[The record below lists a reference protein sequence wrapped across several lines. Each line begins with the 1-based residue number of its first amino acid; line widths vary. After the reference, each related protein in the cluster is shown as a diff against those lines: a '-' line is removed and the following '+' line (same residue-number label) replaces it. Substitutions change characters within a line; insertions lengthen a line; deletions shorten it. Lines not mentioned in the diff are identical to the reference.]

1 MQLCFSCFARFQKS
15 ISLTRELVL
24 VTMSNRPMSN
34 NFTKA
39 PPLATVRREQA
50 SYDPLFDH
58 LSGQTRGSS
67 SSPKTEGSNRNS
79 DNDNSYPPTAGFSS
93 TPFASS
99 RLSTGGDIVEMMA
112 EMILQDTR

>member
-15 ISLTRELVL
+15 ISLTREL